1 MERLTHRKMEQ
12 DGMAYI
18 MYLSMLLLV
27 VVVLALALLLLLFQ
41 VIER

>member
-1 MERLTHRKMEQ
+1 MEQ